1 MANKSELIAQI
12 VALETALTEAGVEFS
27 AVDQSATNDI
37 LAQEITRLES
47 LLPEDG
53 EEGEDGEGGN
63 DGSLSDGTGGT
74 DGTGDTN
81 GGMATGNLS
90 DQLSEIKPVVGTV
103 KTRKVLIKKGINVE
117 IKIDNQTKVL
127 KGETEYELP
136 ADRAKSIVA
145 ENLGLYA
152 DE

>member
-12 VALETALTEAGVEFS
+12 VALETALTDAGIEFS

-47 LLPEDG
+47 LLPE
-53 EEGEDGEGGN
+53 EGEDGEGGN
-63 DGSLSDGTGGT
+63 NGSLSDGNGGT

-81 GGMATGNLS
+81 GGIATGNSS
-90 DQLSEIKPVVGTV
+90 DQLPKIKPAVDTV

-117 IKIDNQTKVL
+117 IKIDKQTKVL

-136 ADRAKSIVA
+136 AERAKSIVA

>member
-12 VALETALTEAGVEFS
+12 VALETALTDAGIEFS

-47 LLPEDG
+47 LLPE
-53 EEGEDGEGGN
+53 EGEDGEGGN
-63 DGSLSDGTGGT
+63 NGSLSDGTGGT
-74 DGTGDTN
+74 DGSGDTN
-81 GGMATGNLS
+81 GGIATGNSS
-90 DQLSEIKPVVGTV
+90 DQLTKITPAVDTV
-103 KTRKVLIKKGINVE
+103 KTRKVLIKKGVNVE
-117 IKIDNQTKVL
+117 IKIDKQTKVL

-136 ADRAKSIVA
+136 AERAKSIVA

>member
-12 VALETALTEAGVEFS
+12 VALETALTDAGIEFS

-47 LLPEDG
+47 LLPEEG
-53 EEGEDGEGGN
+53 EDGEDGEGGN
-63 DGSLSDGTGGT
+63 NGSLSDGTGGT
-74 DGTGDTN
+74 DGTN
-81 GGMATGNLS
+81 GGIATGNSS
-90 DQLSEIKPVVGTV
+90 DQLTKIKPEVDTV

-117 IKIDNQTKVL
+117 IKIDKQTKVL

-136 ADRAKSIVA
+136 AERAKSIVA
-145 ENLGLYA
+145 ENLGLYV